1 MFDDLSAMSATFDKV
16 CAEVV
21 AAHSQPDAHDG
32 DRKLAGH
39 ADIPG
44 DVFRN
49 PARLQSGGNPGAD
62 AYLAVGRHTHGTVDG
77 HSEHYGP
84 ARDKQRVPG
93 CRPGHDCGDAGY
105 RPDDHADPAEN
116 LFEDIEDTFGFHG
129 VEAIH
134 DLFQLLLVDLGALFS
149 LGVDG
154 GHAVFGGLRARLV
167 ADHLGQRFERE
178 PSRRG
183 RGQPRQV

>member
-1 MFDDLSAMSATFDKV
+1 MLTLPSVAMLTA
-16 CAEVV
+16 
-21 AAHSQPDAHDG
+21 
-32 DRKLAGH
+32 LLM
-39 ADIPG
+39 DIVSITAP
-44 DVFRN
+44 
-49 PARLQSGGNPGAD
+49 PAISSGI
-62 AYLAVGRHTHGTVDG
+62 
-77 HSEHYGP
+77 
-84 ARDKQRVPG
+84 PG